1 MLYVRGEGVAVNV
14 VAGMALLLLSATMDS
29 SPGNNAKKNVASI
42 RGLTP
47 DMIET
52 AQALYT
58 EMSNAEKLLGPF
70 DQYLRITET
79 Q

>member
-1 MLYVRGEGVAVNV
+1 VKENT
-14 VAGMALLLLSATMDS
+14 VAGVALLLMSATMDG
-29 SPGNNAKKNVASI
+29 SPGNNAKQNIASI

-58 EMSNAEKLLGPF
+58 EMENAEKLLEPF
-70 DQYLRITET
+70 DQYLRITQT
-79 Q
+79 P